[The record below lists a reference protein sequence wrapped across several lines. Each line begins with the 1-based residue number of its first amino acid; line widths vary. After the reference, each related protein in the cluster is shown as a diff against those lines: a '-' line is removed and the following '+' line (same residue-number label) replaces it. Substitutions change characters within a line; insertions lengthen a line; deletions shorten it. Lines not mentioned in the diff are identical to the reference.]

1 MRSSRADLQSSKAS
15 RMKTT
20 FHPRRRWVYLLYRKC
35 QIHATITAGDGTDP
49 PPALRLQTAINASDA
64 VTRTVAAIP
73 GIANLIKAP
82 EEIARDDGHPAARP
96 TDEATEE
103 ITTVAV
109 VSAGIR
115 RMSQRM
121 TGEDAD
127 ILPIESLH
135 TVVTVTEIR
144 TTERRSLLADDVITR
159 DPARLQGARRAR
171 TRARQY
177 DQKRPYLRS
186 RMHIP
191 RLK

>member
-1 MRSSRADLQSSKAS
+1 M
-15 RMKTT
+15 TT
-20 FHPRRRWVYLLYRKC
+20 
-35 QIHATITAGDGTDP
+35 
-49 PPALRLQTAINASDA
+49 
-64 VTRTVAAIP
+64 TVAAIRD
-73 GIANLIKAP
+73 IANLIEAP
-82 EEIARDDGHPAARP
+82 EETARDGGHPAAPP

-103 ITTVAV
+103 IMTVGA

-115 RMSQRM
+115 RMSQTM

-127 ILPIESLH
+127 ILPTENLH
-135 TVVTVTEIR
+135 TVVTVTEIL
-144 TTERRSLLADDVITR
+144 TTERKSLLADDVITR